1 VAQDFANKG
10 INAVDFIFQT
20 GSAIGANE
28 FAITKVETVDPTST
42 VVWIELAAGRRLAS
56 PLIPLRA

>member
-28 FAITKVETVDPTST
+28 FAITKVETVDPTT
-42 VVWIELAAGRRLAS
+42 AALNPCAIVA
-56 PLIPLRA
+56 PHL